1 MFIPIILLMFL
12 IITQKDSFQKH
23 FSEETINKLSVAN
36 KHMSKT
42 TRNILFFIALILMT
56 IALARPVANEKDHSF
71 KQEVSSIV
79 IAIDVS
85 KSMLAN
91 DIYPNRL
98 AMAKQK
104 LLKIIENSKKNAL
117 AVILFAKSSFI
128 LSPITQDFNSLKIL
142 VENLDTGMN
151 FDNGS
156 NIFSTLETTNKLLKD
171 YKNKNLILLS
181 DGGNSNTYEEEIEYA
196 NKNNINIYTI
206 ALATKKASA
215 IKLEN
220 GEFLTNKDGSIV
232 TVALNENIKKLGLNT
247 NGGYINFSI
256 SNDDIKQVL
265 ADIDKKSSK
274 KELESKK
281 FKTYTELFYYPLALA
296 IFILLISFSSLPK
309 FSNKLSRKKIIPSL
323 LFLTLLNIS
332 TDLKAL
338 EFDFQTIEKAKESY
352 KNKEYKKASK
362 NYEKVA
368 NTVEAKYNLANS
380 LYKEKK
386 YKEALN
392 QYKEV
397 ITSNQD
403 LESKKLHN
411 MGNAYV
417 KLNDLENAK
426 KMYENALKIKADKQT
441 RENLETVQKIL
452 DKTKKQK
459 NKKNQEENKEDKKDK
474 KQENKEKEQNK
485 NKEENKD
492 KQDKKQ
498 DSEKNKEQD
507 KKNKEDKNKDS
518 KKEQEKKKQQEQ
530 NKEKSQNKQ
539 KTSQQKQEIKPQEI
553 SDLEEKKWL
562 EKIQNGK
569 TPVLLKRAD
578 TKKED
583 NSTNPW

>member
-36 KHMSKT
+36 KHMGKT

-171 YKNKNLILLS
+171 YENKNLILLS
-181 DGGNSNTYEEEIEYA
+181 DGGNSNTYEEEIAYA

-338 EFDFQTIEKAKESY
+338 EFDFQTIKKAKESY

-518 KKEQEKKKQQEQ
+518 KEEQEKKKQREQ

-539 KTSQQKQEIKPQEI
+539 KPSQQKQEIKPQEI

-562 EKIQNGK
+562 EKVQNGK

>member
-1 MFIPIILLMFL
+1 MFL

-36 KHMSKT
+36 KHMGKT

-256 SNDDIKQVL
+256 STDDIKQVL

-459 NKKNQEENKEDKKDK
+459 NKKNQEENKDNKEDKKDK

-492 KQDKKQ
+492 KQDKK
-498 DSEKNKEQD
+498 NKED
-507 KKNKEDKNKDS
+507 KNKEDKNKDS